1 MEKQPRQRIVFILDH
16 QPTFSER
23 LGQAIQRLD
32 PHIVVVTASTRARG
46 FELFWH
52 YKPVLDLI
60 IFDIALDQGR
70 TSTIPLVKIM
80 RYATRAHHLPL
91 LAATCAHNTELLAAG
106 CTHAVTDFSGLPE
119 QIIAL
124 LGR

>member
-1 MEKQPRQRIVFILDH
+1 MEKKPRQRFVLILDH
-16 QPTFSER
+16 QLEFCER
-23 LGQAIQRLD
+23 LGRAIQQFD
-32 PHIVVVTASTRARG
+32 PNITVISACTRARG

-52 YKPVLDLI
+52 YKSVLDLI
-60 IFDIALDQGR
+60 VFDIALDQGR

-80 RYATRAHHLPL
+80 RYATRVQHLPL
-91 LAATCAHNTELLAAG
+91 LAATCAHNSQLLAAG

-119 QIIAL
+119 QIVDL